1 MPKLNEATWAI
12 NRDDILRVAFD
23 LFAQRGYSRVSVN
36 EIIKEAG
43 ISKGCFYT
51 YFESKQA
58 VFFAIVSDSDNIK
71 TNLASQF
78 DAQILPAERLKHY
91 ISQRLNH
98 FLNEDTLKWVK
109 FSFEF
114 WATAQLSEEMMT
126 VHQKRY
132 LAFAQDIESIVISGM
147 DLGHFKS
154 NIDVKDYVY
163 ILMST
168 IDGIASMAAVMMQP
182 LNQAAITMAIDVFIS
197 YLTYREVTK

>member
-1 MPKLNEATWAI
+1 MPKLNEATWAT
-12 NRDDILRVAFD
+12 NREDIIGVAFN

-58 VFFAIVSDSDNIK
+58 VFFAIVNDSDNLK

-78 DAQILPAERLKHY
+78 DAQISPAEQLKHY
-91 ISQRLNH
+91 IRQRLNH

-114 WATAQLSEEMMT
+114 WTIVQLSEEMMT
-126 VHQKRY
+126 VHQNRY
-132 LAFAQDIESIVISGM
+132 IAFAQDIENIVNSGI

-154 NIDVKDYVY
+154 DIDVKAYIY

-182 LNQAAITMAIDVFIS
+182 LNQATIHMAIDVFIS
-197 YLTYREVTK
+197 YLTFQEVTK